1 MREVIALV
9 TLVAGRAYC
18 SPGSLVSIED
28 DEEAERLVERGHAR
42 WPTPA
47 EPEAAVSEP
56 EAAVSEPPAPP
67 ADLQPE
73 PEPEP
78 EHVQKPKRRGRK
90 AEEDAG

>member
-56 EAAVSEPPAPP
+56 PAPP